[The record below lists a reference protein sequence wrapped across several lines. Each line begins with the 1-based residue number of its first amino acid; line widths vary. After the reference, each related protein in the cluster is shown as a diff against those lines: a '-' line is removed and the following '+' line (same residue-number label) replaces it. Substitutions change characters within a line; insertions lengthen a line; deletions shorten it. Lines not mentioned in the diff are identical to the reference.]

1 MRRDAL
7 AAGAERAVK
16 SGVNRKHAHAG
27 VFVSKTQSARILLI
41 ATSVG
46 HI

>member
-16 SGVNRKHAHAG
+16 SDVNRNTGG
-27 VFVSKTQSARILLI
+27 VLVSKTQSVRNLLI